1 MLRNPSCGARKNPRA
16 LPALFLDFFDRCA
29 HPYSLHR
36 LRRARR
42 RCPRR
47 NRRSGSNPVLPHIKT
62 KSSRPVGRLL
72 FVLAQKEGF
81 EVASQPLLRCPK
93 KSFGRI
99 RAFPRFF
106 RPLRPPLLASSPS
119 ARSQALPTPK
129 PALRFKSRFTAN
141 KNQKQPPFLTTAFCL
156 GAEGGI

>member
-1 MLRNPSCGARKNPRA
+1 MPKRISSLAERYHIEDISPVPQGTDIIEKSHLCQQTKVT
-16 LPALFLDFFDRCA
+16 FF
-29 HPYSLHR
+29 
-36 LRRARR
+36 
-42 RCPRR
+42 
-47 NRRSGSNPVLPHIKT
+47 V
-62 KSSRPVGRLL
+62 
-72 FVLAQKEGF
+72 AQKEGF

-93 KSFGRI
+93 KSSGAT

-119 ARSQALPTPK
+119 ARSQALPTSEP
-129 PALRFKSRFTAN
+129 PLRFKSRFTAY